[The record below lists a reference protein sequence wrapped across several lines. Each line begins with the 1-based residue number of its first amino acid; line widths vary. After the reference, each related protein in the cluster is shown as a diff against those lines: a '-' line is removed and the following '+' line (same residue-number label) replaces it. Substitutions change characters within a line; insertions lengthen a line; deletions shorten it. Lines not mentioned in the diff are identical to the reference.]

1 MVTPLILAID
11 QGTTNTKALL
21 IGADG
26 KLRAHASAP
35 LTSAYPKPGWAEQS
49 ASAIWESVRT
59 VIASIVAEVGT
70 EGIAGVAITNQ
81 RESLVVWD
89 AETSKPVAPCILWQ
103 CRRTAEICER
113 LIGEGKSKTV
123 EEKTGLAINP
133 LFPAS
138 KLGWVLTNVPA
149 AADLARAGR
158 LRAGTIDTWLLSNLT
173 GGRSFA
179 TDHSN
184 ASRTQLFNTATLEWD
199 AELCALFG
207 VQAATLATPVPSDS
221 HFGETATGATALPGG
236 LPILAMMGDS
246 HAALYGHGVREPGQV
261 KATYGT
267 GSSLMTLTPRRI
279 TSVHGLSGTIAW
291 STRAGVVHAIE
302 GNITVSAQAA
312 AFMATMLG
320 LPDVGALS
328 DLAQTVPD
336 SGGVTFVPALAGLG
350 APHWDDLARGSI
362 DGLTL
367 SSTPAHVARA
377 TFEAVALQICDV
389 FTAMEADV
397 GTPLKRLLAD
407 GGASR
412 NGFLMQ
418 LQADLLGREVVR
430 SDLAEVGAIGVAAMA
445 FSAIGIPCDAVIGG
459 AILTTFAPSIS
470 EAARSSAL
478 LCWRSAIARARF
490 APDDGRTPAP
500 GDPGA

>member
-1 MVTPLILAID
+1 MATPLILAID

-26 KLRAHASAP
+26 KVRAHASAP
-35 LTSAYPKPGWAEQS
+35 LTSDYPKPGWAEQS
-49 ASAIWESVRT
+49 ATAIWESVRT
-59 VIASIVAEVGT
+59 VIADIVAEAGT
-70 EGIAGVAITNQ
+70 ADIAGVAIANQ

-89 AETSKPVAPCILWQ
+89 AETGEPVAPCILWQ
-103 CRRTAEICER
+103 CRRTADICER

-138 KLGWVLTNVPA
+138 KLGWVLANVPA
-149 AADLARAGR
+149 AAELAQAGR

-173 GGRSFA
+173 GGKSFA

-184 ASRTQLFNTATLEWD
+184 ASRTQLFNTETLEWD
-199 AELCALFG
+199 PELCALFG
-207 VQAATLATPVPSDS
+207 VQTTTLATPMPSDS
-221 HFGETATGATALPGG
+221 HFGETATGCTALPAGV
-236 LPILAMMGDS
+236 PILAMMGDS

-267 GSSLMTLTPRRI
+267 GSSLMALTPGRI
-279 TSVHGLSGTIAW
+279 TSAHGLSGTIAW
-291 STRAGVVHAIE
+291 STGAGVAYAIE

-328 DLAQTVPD
+328 DLAQTVPV
-336 SGGVTFVPALAGLG
+336 SGGVSFVPALAGLG
-350 APHWDDLARGSI
+350 APHWDDHARGAI

-377 TFEAVALQICDV
+377 TFEAIALQICDV

-397 GTPLKRLLAD
+397 GTPLKSLRAD

-412 NGFLMQ
+412 NAFLMQ

-430 SDLAEVGAIGVAAMA
+430 SDLAEVGAIGAAAMA
-445 FSAIGIPCDAVIGG
+445 FSAIGISSDALMG
-459 AILTTFAPSIS
+459 AANPASFVPSITD
-470 EAARSSAL
+470 AARSSAL
-478 LCWRSAIARARF
+478 LRWRKAIARARF
-490 APDDGRTPAP
+490 TRDEG
-500 GDPGA
+500 